1 MYEVTWAERWSN
13 WFFKTYNFHFIT
25 IVHLF
30 YNREYVQKIAKAL
43 LIKVK
48 TAIVSLAICNG
59 RYGRI
64 AVLHVV
70 GEAANVTHFAQEK
83 AVVR

>member
-1 MYEVTWAERWSN
+1 MLYLGLKNDQTDFS
-13 WFFKTYNFHFIT
+13 KHTIFILLQLCT
-25 IVHLF
+25 FF